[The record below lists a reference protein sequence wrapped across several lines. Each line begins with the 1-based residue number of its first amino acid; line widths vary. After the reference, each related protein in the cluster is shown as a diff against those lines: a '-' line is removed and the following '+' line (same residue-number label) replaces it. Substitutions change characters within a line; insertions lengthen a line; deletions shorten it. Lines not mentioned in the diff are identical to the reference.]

1 MNIHVLFFEKKKKNP
16 TSGGGL
22 MCRDPESSEPTWA
35 HCGKLFS
42 DSPTAPSDRWP
53 TSPSWTCHE
62 GLPLS
67 FLGDLVHFPTT
78 LLHLFLR
85 PKTGFSELT
94 FSFFVSIFLAC
105 LTAVAGVKRF
115 VLLFSGRLYSKI
127 D

>member
-1 MNIHVLFFEKKKKNP
+1 
-16 TSGGGL
+16 
-22 MCRDPESSEPTWA
+22 MCRPRSQVSTHGLTFFCDIFLDFPRAT
-35 HCGKLFS
+35 S
-42 DSPTAPSDRWP
+42 DLWP

-62 GLPLS
+62 GLPSS

-105 LTAVAGVKRF
+105 LTAVADGYRF